1 MTGGRADAGAD
12 AGVLPPYTVSVAP
25 MLDCTDRHYRYFAR
39 LCSQGALLYTEMIP
53 AGAIVHG
60 DVASHLGFRREELP
74 VALQIGSGD
83 VDECARAI
91 TAAEKHADAQ
101 GFGYSEYNLNVGC
114 PSPRVQ
120 RGCFGAALMEH
131 PRRVADIVRA
141 MKTAAGGASGRPV
154 TVKHRLGIGWTFSY
168 DALREFADTVL
179 GAGADRLIVHA
190 RTAVLEGLDPKQNRT
205 IPAIS
210 YPAVYRLKQETGA
223 LVEVNGEIA
232 SVGDIRG
239 HLHHVDGVMIGR
251 AVYNDMWFLAEIERE
266 IFGGSPQG
274 APREPSLSIDSLVG
288 KIIDYCAELEA
299 EARAT
304 AARGDGGEP
313 GRVPRHRIVAH
324 LAGLFR
330 GQPGG
335 ARWRRAL
342 HDGVHRGALLGDA
355 IADAYRVV
363 QELQESA

>member
-1 MTGGRADAGAD
+1 MDDGE
-12 AGVLPPYTVSVAP
+12 GVLPPYTVSVAP

-39 LCSQGALLYTEMIP
+39 LCSRGALLYTEMIP

-91 TAAEKHADAQ
+91 TAAEKYADAQ

-168 DALREFADTVL
+168 DVLREFADTVL
-179 GAGADRLIVHA
+179 EAGADRLIVHA

-223 LVEVNGEIA
+223 LVEINGEIA

-251 AVYNDMWFLAEIERE
+251 AVYNDMWFLTEIERE
-266 IFGGSPQG
+266 IFGGAAQG
-274 APREPSLSIDSLVG
+274 AGPRGGASLSIDSLVG
-288 KIIDYCAELEA
+288 KIIDYCTELEA
-299 EARAT
+299 EARA
-304 AARGDGGEP
+304 AARGDGESGP

-342 HDGVHRGALLGDA
+342 HDGVHGGAPLGDA

-363 QELQESA
+363 QELQASA